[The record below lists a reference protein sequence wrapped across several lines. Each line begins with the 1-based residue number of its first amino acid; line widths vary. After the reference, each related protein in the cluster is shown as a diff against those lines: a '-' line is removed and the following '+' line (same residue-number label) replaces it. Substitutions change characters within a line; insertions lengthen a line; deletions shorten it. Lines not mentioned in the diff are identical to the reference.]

1 MKSKITTVLLVS
13 FFFFSAKVFAHRTPS
28 VHKKNAKSEY
38 KYSPILNNKT
48 ESDQRPKGIS
58 MLKYL
63 SSRELK
69 SSLQKYLKSYK

>member
-1 MKSKITTVLLVS
+1 MKSRITTVLLVS
-13 FFFFSAKVFAHRTPS
+13 FFFFSAIAFAHRAPS
-28 VHKKNAKSEY
+28 TYKKNAKSEY
-38 KYSPILNNKT
+38 KCSPVLTNKI
-48 ESDQRPKGIS
+48 ESDQSPKGIS